1 MKHEFTQT
9 FEGSS
14 VAIPAKVMKAF
25 APRKR
30 VPVRATIN
38 GHTYRTTIAD
48 MGDGAMIPVRKS
60 VAEASGAVKGMRIA
74 VAIELDEEERTVEL
88 PADLVKAMT
97 KAERAAFDTYSF
109 THRREYVEA
118 IASAKRP
125 ETRAKRVALAVEAA
139 RKKLR

>member
-14 VAIPAKVMKAF
+14 VSIPAKVMKAF

-30 VPVRATIN
+30 VPVKATLN
-38 GHTYRTTIAD
+38 GYTYRTTISD
-48 MGDGAMIPVRKS
+48 MGDGPMIPVRKA
-60 VAEASGAVKGMRIA
+60 VAEAAGAVKGKRIS
-74 VAIELDEEERTVEL
+74 VAIELDEAERTVEL
-88 PADLVKAMT
+88 PAELVKMMT
-97 KAERAAFDTYSF
+97 KAERAAFETYSF

-118 IASAKRP
+118 IAAAKRP
-125 ETRAKRVALAVEAA
+125 ETRAKRIALAVQAA

>member
-9 FEGSS
+9 FEGSRVS
-14 VAIPAKVMKAF
+14 IPGKVMKAF

-30 VPVRATIN
+30 VPVKATLN
-38 GHTYRTTIAD
+38 GYTYRTTIVD
-48 MGDGAMIPVRKS
+48 MGDGPMIPVRKS
-60 VAEASGAVKGMRIA
+60 VAEAAGAVKGKRIA
-74 VAIELDEEERTVEL
+74 VAIALDEEERTVEL
-88 PADLVKAMT
+88 PGDLAKAMT
-97 KAERAAFDTYSF
+97 KAEREAFATYSF

-125 ETRAKRVALAVEAA
+125 ETRAKRIALAVEAA